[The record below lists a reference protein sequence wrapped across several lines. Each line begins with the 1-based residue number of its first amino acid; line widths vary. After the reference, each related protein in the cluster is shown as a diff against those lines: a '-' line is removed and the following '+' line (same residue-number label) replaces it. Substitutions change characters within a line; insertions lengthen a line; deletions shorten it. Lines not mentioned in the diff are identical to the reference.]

1 MANKQPP
8 SVTEARREIP
18 RMLQTI
24 RDRDY
29 YSVVRDF
36 FELSAISVRNTF
48 DFTKRDEFEKRY
60 MNVAKQYSRDQ
71 LETFASC
78 LGLFM
83 GEIEAAKNGSGEFRD
98 FAGELYM
105 DSGTSNGK
113 AGQFF
118 TPYHVSHLMSECT
131 LNKDEVLGRF
141 ENDPDHVLT
150 LYEPTCGAG
159 GLIVASI
166 DVLNGGTALITRGTY
181 LWTAAT

>member
-1 MANKQPP
+1 MANKRPP

-60 MNVAKQYSRDQ
+60 LNVAKQYSRDQ

-98 FAGELYM
+98 L
-105 DSGTSNGK
+105 
-113 AGQFF
+113 
-118 TPYHVSHLMSECT
+118 TPEQRERV
-131 LNKDEVLGRF
+131 NKGLSPYRRDTKVNEYKYSKGRF
-141 ENDPDHVLT
+141 V
-150 LYEPTCGAG
+150 
-159 GLIVASI
+159 
-166 DVLNGGTALITRGTY
+166 
-181 LWTAAT
+181 

>member
-1 MANKQPP
+1 MPQNGEGIGMANKQPP

-71 LETFASC
+71 IETFASC

-83 GEIEAAKNGSGEFRD
+83 GEMRRQRTDPANSATLPEKSTWTPAQATERLGSSLR
-98 FAGELYM
+98 
-105 DSGTSNGK
+105 
-113 AGQFF
+113 
-118 TPYHVSHLMSECT
+118 
-131 LNKDEVLGRF
+131 
-141 ENDPDHVLT
+141 LT
-150 LYEPTCGAG
+150 T
-159 GLIVASI
+159 
-166 DVLNGGTALITRGTY
+166 
-181 LWTAAT
+181 